1 MIVLESSTYP
11 GTTRQQL
18 LPVLEKSGLVHG
30 RDFFLAYSPERLCP
44 GEKEQFAEI
53 PKLVGGLE
61 EESMNIAVAFFS
73 NVIHEVH
80 RVSSA
85 EVAEASKLLENAYRA
100 INIAFV
106 FELKPVFARLGID
119 IWEVINAAK
128 TKQFGFAA
136 GFIFAHVFKD
146 GNYIFC
152 LRAPFVHLFSMLQQI
167 PLTKI

>member
-11 GTTRQQL
+11 GTTRQEL
-18 LPVLEKSGLVHG
+18 LPVLETSGLVHG
-30 RDFFLAYSPERLCP
+30 CDFFVAYSPERLCP

-61 EESMNIAVAFFS
+61 EKGADMAVAFFS
-73 NVIHEVH
+73 KVIHEVH

-85 EVAEASKLLENAYRA
+85 EVAESSKLLENAYRA

-106 FELKPVFARLGID
+106 FELKSVFARLDID

-128 TKQFGFAA
+128 TLKFGFSA
-136 GFIFAHVFKD
+136 GFNFAHVSR
-146 GNYIFC
+146 NT
-152 LRAPFVHLFSMLQQI
+152 LPFGKQGYMQEI
-167 PLTKI
+167 